1 MFRAWKDAILSHHSL
16 LSGKGLEN
24 EKHRFSDD
32 LGLLHSK
39 LFACPLQPR
48 RRPTAAKF
56 WAIERERLRPF
67 VLRSELC
74 PETANSAHR
83 SAHYRVGPFSLSNQS
98 GCLKLP

>member
-24 EKHRFSDD
+24 KTHRFSDD

-56 WAIERERLRPF
+56 WAIERESLRPF

-98 GCLKLP
+98 VCLKLP